1 MSNQG
6 CNCAICGS
14 FLHDQ
19 VDIGSRQQSALRRR
33 RELVRRRREGLPPT
47 DGDESANEP
56 FDDEPRDW
64 NEHEENTSY
73 DPDLVSEESL
83 EWLASVA
90 CVGYNLDAPGESRCF
105 LSETEP
111 YEADCELILR
121 PGVGLALIRA
131 ENQPEETEVYW
142 QSATQ
147 HDAQVD
153 PDLLYDI
160 MAGLSESDLCR
171 LDINYGP
178 VSYEGSCPADATDFY
193 NHLHEVLASGSF
205 QTSSEIPLL
214 RPASPDEDPF
224 CKLSG
229 ELICEIARMVPYDT
243 LMSLRSASRT
253 FYNHT
258 QSHGFRKSRIT
269 VDMPWFWDFETSLKT
284 RAYQIDYKKLYAWLE
299 VVTRPKFGMEGYLL
313 AIANRRRIW
322 QCCREILSHSQDVM
336 GLEYATVPDPQIV
349 AKAQRSI
356 LFKVAPTQASPQ
368 DNISQ
373 TFWLHSEKELQ
384 ASRFGTLLV
393 ETYWN
398 EDDLLSGVGVVVG
411 NSPRFFGA
419 RSGRVERARLVPGDW
434 ITEMELKFGGN
445 RSAAGKPI
453 IGIKGITFHL
463 RLGEEFRLGETSFRG
478 DYRLLYVSEG
488 KGLVGVEG
496 QIRSD
501 GVISRIGILEAPI
514 SEQNPPSHLKSPDPL
529 AQRTFWAGD
538 DSTPICYRPDIK
550 ITPVFPPRLPEEFLE
565 DSITPYH
572 TLLWVNEQRDLGR
585 PLRVVAYTPL
595 DPTDPTQRLV
605 LGLQVEFVQGRGEAK
620 RYIGHG
626 GDWPE
631 DETTNF
637 DLYYPLDER
646 IVEIGVSKS
655 GTLEGI
661 MLKTDWLRSV
671 IFGQGEPEPEN
682 WTMVRVPDG
691 DFING
696 IAVTF
701 ETDPT
706 TGSGI
711 IVSSRRGLFWS
722 VVGITCLYQPS
733 VPVEEDYPAQ
743 FALLLLLGGTV
754 ELAEVH
760 EDVAESLSKIGFRN

>member
-1 MSNQG
+1 MSDQE
-6 CNCAICGS
+6 CSCAICGS

-19 VDIGSRQQSALRRR
+19 GDIGSRQQSALRRR

-64 NEHEENTSY
+64 NEREEDTSY

-90 CVGYNLDAPGESRCF
+90 CVGYNPDAPGENRCF

-131 ENQPEETEVYW
+131 ENQPEETTPTLTPLSYHPVAPRSPVFPFHTECYAILNRV

-153 PDLLYDI
+153 PDLLYGI
-160 MAGLSESDLCR
+160 MAGLSEPELCR

-178 VSYEGSCPADATDFY
+178 VSYEGPRYGQEFVVTSTTDATDFY
-193 NHLHEVLASGSF
+193 NHLHGLLASGSF

-214 RPASPDEDPF
+214 RPASLDEDPF

-229 ELICEIARMVPYDT
+229 ELICEIACMVPYDT

-253 FYNHT
+253 FFNHT

-299 VVTRPKFGMEGYLL
+299 VVTRPRFGMEGYLL
-313 AIANRRRIW
+313 VIANRRRIW

-336 GLEYATVPDPQIV
+336 GLEYSTEPDPDMV
-349 AKAQRSI
+349 AKAQRPA

-384 ASRFGTLLV
+384 AGRFGTLFV

-434 ITEMELKFGGN
+434 ITEMELGVGGN
-445 RSAAGKPI
+445 RSAEGKPI
-453 IGIKGITFHL
+453 IGIKGITFRL
-463 RLGEEFRLGETSFRG
+463 RLADTFSLGKAGFGG
-478 DYRLLYVSEG
+478 DCRLLCVSEG
-488 KGLVGVEG
+488 KGLVGVGG

-501 GVISRIGILEAPI
+501 GVISRIGILEVPI
-514 SEQNPPSHLKSPDPL
+514 SEKNPHSHNTSPDPL
-529 AQRTFWAGD
+529 AQRILWAGD
-538 DSTPICYRPDIK
+538 GSTPICYRPDTK

-572 TLLWVNEQRDLGR
+572 TLLLVNDLRDLDR
-585 PLRVVAYTPL
+585 ISRVVSHTPL
-595 DPTDPTQRLV
+595 DPADPTRRLV
-605 LGLQVEFVQGRGEAK
+605 LGLRVEFIQGRWEAK

-655 GTLEGI
+655 DTLKGI

-682 WTMVRVPDG
+682 WTTIRVPDG

-706 TGSGI
+706 TGANGTI
-711 IVSSRRGLFWS
+711 SSILMLHSRLLEGWDWRR
-722 VVGITCLYQPS
+722 
-733 VPVEEDYPAQ
+733 
-743 FALLLLLGGTV
+743 
-754 ELAEVH
+754 
-760 EDVAESLSKIGFRN
+760 R